1 MDDIYTYLIPLPDGI
16 NEVVLPCLGGY
27 TVYIDSRLSQ
37 EKQLRSY
44 QHALGHI
51 INHDFE
57 KSDVQEIE
65 KEAHERT
72 HIRQNPPDQGGF

>member
-37 EKQLRSY
+37 EKQVRSY

-51 INHDFE
+51 VNQDFE
-57 KSDVQEIE
+57 KTDVQEIE
-65 KEAHERT
+65 TNAHGR
-72 HIRQNPPDQGGF
+72 D

>member
-16 NEVVLPCLGGY
+16 NEVVLPCFGGY

-37 EKQLRSY
+37 EKQIRSY

-51 INHDFE
+51 VNQDFE
-57 KSDVQEIE
+57 KTDVQKIE
-65 KEAHERT
+65 KDAHGR
-72 HIRQNPPDQGGF
+72 D

>member
-1 MDDIYTYLIPLPDGI
+1 MDDIYTYLVKLPDGI
-16 NEVVLPCLGGY
+16 NEVVMPCFGGY
-27 TVYIDSRLSQ
+27 TVYIDSRLTR
-37 EKQLRSY
+37 EKQIRSY

-65 KEAHERT
+65 TEAHGR
-72 HIRQNPPDQGGF
+72 D

>member
-27 TVYIDSRLSQ
+27 TVYIDSRLTR
-37 EKQLRSY
+37 EKQVRSY

-51 INHDFE
+51 VNQDFE
-57 KSDVQEIE
+57 KTDVQEIE
-65 KEAHERT
+65 RDAHGR
-72 HIRQNPPDQGGF
+72 D

>member
-1 MDDIYTYLIPLPDGI
+1 MDDIYTYLIPLPPGI

-37 EKQLRSY
+37 EKQIRSY

-51 INHDFE
+51 VNQDFE
-57 KSDVQEIE
+57 KTDVQEIE
-65 KEAHERT
+65 KDAHGR
-72 HIRQNPPDQGGF
+72 D

>member
-37 EKQLRSY
+37 EKQVRSY
-44 QHALGHI
+44 YHALGHI
-51 INHDFE
+51 INNDFE
-57 KSDVQEIE
+57 KEDVQEIE
-65 KEAHERT
+65 TNAHRREC
-72 HIRQNPPDQGGF
+72 G